1 MDKPSA
7 PFLEPSYTKDV
18 LSRRAI
24 LAIPFAAACTRGP
37 SGYRGYAFVA
47 NEDGSA
53 IAAVDLQAL
62 AVVRHIVLDAA
73 PAEVAAAWTRP
84 SIYALTPS
92 NGSVH
97 EIESDRLTFK
107 RKLSAVSTAVSM
119 RLAPSGSAMYVLAS
133 DPRSLVRISLDSLR
147 VEWRLALPDVPLDFD
162 ITPDEKTGAVS
173 LPSGVRF
180 VDLAARKLGPPV
192 CEGDYGAVRFRKDGL
207 SLIAADRGAR
217 RLSIYD
223 SGSRQLVTHLPLAVR
238 PDNLCFKPDGGQ
250 LFITGDGLDGVVIVY
265 PYHMPEVAETILAGH
280 GPAAMAATD
289 TYVFVA
295 SPQAGNVS
303 ILTIAPPRVLA
314 VVSVGSDPG
323 FITVTPEEQYVLV
336 LNRKSGD
343 VAVLRAAEISP
354 TPHRPS
360 PLLTMIPVGSW
371 PVSAAVKSV

>member
-1 MDKPSA
+1 
-7 PFLEPSYTKDV
+7 V

-92 NGSVH
+92 NGSIH

-107 RKLSAVSTAVSM
+107 RKLAAVSTAVSM
-119 RLAPSGSAMYVLAS
+119 RLAPSGRALYVLAS

-147 VEWRLALPDVPLDFD
+147 VEWKLALPDVPLDFD
-162 ITPDEKTGAVS
+162 VTRDEKTGAVS
-173 LPSGVRF
+173 SASGVRF
-180 VDLAARKLGPPV
+180 IDLDARKLSTPV

-238 PDNLCFKPDGGQ
+238 PDNLCFKPDDGQ
-250 LFITGDGLDGVVIVY
+250 LFITGEGLDAVVIVY
-265 PYHMPEVAETILAGH
+265 PYHTPEVAKTILAGH
-280 GPAAMAATD
+280 GPAAMAATN

-303 ILTIAPPRVLA
+303 ILTIDPPRVLA

-323 FITVTPEEQYVLV
+323 FITITPEEQYVLV

-360 PLLTMIPVGSW
+360 PLLTMIPVGSR

>member
-1 MDKPSA
+1 M
-7 PFLEPSYTKDV
+7 

-24 LAIPFAAACTRGP
+24 LALPFAAACTRGT
-37 SGYRGYAFVA
+37 SGYRGYAFIA

-62 AVVRHIVLDAA
+62 AVVRHIALDAA

-92 NGSVH
+92 NGSIH

-107 RKLSAVSTAVSM
+107 RKLAAVSTAVSM
-119 RLAPSGSAMYVLAS
+119 RLDPSGRAIYLLAS
-133 DPRSLVRISLDSLR
+133 DPRSLVRIALDSLR
-147 VEWRLALPDVPLDFD
+147 VEWKLALPEIPVNFD
-162 ITPDEKTGAVS
+162 IAMDGKTGAVT

-180 VDLAARKLGPPV
+180 IDLDARKLGSPI

-217 RLSIYD
+217 RLSIFD
-223 SGSRQLVTHLPLAVR
+223 TGSRQLVTHLPLAVR

-250 LFITGDGLDGVVIVY
+250 LFITGDGLDAVVIVY
-265 PYHMPEVAETILAGH
+265 PYHTPEVAETILAGH

-289 TYVFVA
+289 TYLFIA

-303 ILTIAPPRVLA
+303 ILTINPPQVFG

-323 FITVTPEEQYVLV
+323 FIAITPEEQYVLV

-343 VAVLRAAEISP
+343 VAVLRAAEIQP

-360 PLLTMIPVGSW
+360 PLLTMIPVGSR